1 MPSLFP
7 NDGPA
12 GFARIAV
19 ERGIDRYPDGLT
31 YGIPAE
37 LADLEPGER
46 VVVPLGRG
54 DRPSA
59 GYVVEIDVA
68 SDLEPDAV
76 KLIQRRDDGAVRLPA
91 GLLALARWIA
101 SYYCAPIGMTLAAML
116 PAAVKKGV
124 GAVSRTLI
132 DLPDETGEPPED
144 APKITPKQRAVL
156 DTLWGLDDAARPIE
170 IRVLAEQA
178 GLKTVGPIRRLVE
191 HGRLRSMNRTTVEAA
206 WSQHAVDTR
215 APESLTTDQ
224 RRVVDAIGETLG
236 GGFSAHLVSGVT
248 GSGKTEV
255 YIRLIERVVA
265 AGRVAVMLVPEI
277 SLTPQTGGR
286 LIGRFPDHR
295 VAILHSGLTA
305 AQRHQQWLMAAD
317 GRAHIVLGARS
328 AVFAPV
334 ETKDLGLLIV
344 DEEHDGSYKQ
354 DQAPRYHGR
363 DVAVRRAQLAGCPIV
378 LGSATPS
385 LESWFNATDRGLY
398 RLHRLPERVAGMRLP
413 VVRVV
418 DLAAERRARPDR
430 RVHLLG
436 PVLEQALG
444 RALDGGGQALLL
456 LNRRG
461 YANYIACP
469 DQVCGWVM
477 NCLHC
482 DVTMVYHKSS
492 RLPAGGFV
500 QCHHCLSEQQLPP
513 TCPDCGRRVTTF
525 GLGTQ
530 RVEEELIR
538 KFPPLAVDGALA
550 RVDSDTMRSA
560 RDFHDVLDRFGAG
573 RVRVMVGTQMIAK
586 GLDFPGVRLVG
597 VVNADTAINLPDFRA
612 TERTFQL
619 VSQVAGRSGR
629 TANPDGMGLVIVQ
642 SFNPETPAIELAAAH
657 DYETFATREID
668 ERRACGLP
676 PITRLA
682 RIVVRD
688 EDHARCVE
696 AARLVADGLRA
707 IAGSTIRVRGPA
719 PCPIARIAGRHRQQV
734 EILAPTAAELQ
745 RVVTDARNRQ
755 IVRPGTGMAVDV
767 DPVALL

>member
-1 MPSLFP
+1 LFP
-7 NDGPA
+7 KDRPA
-12 GFARIAV
+12 GFARVAV

-31 YGIPAE
+31 YGIPADMP
-37 LADLEPGER
+37 DLEPGER
-46 VVVPLGRG
+46 VLVPLGRG

-59 GYVVEIDVA
+59 GYVVEIDVD
-68 SDLEPDAV
+68 SDLDADAV
-76 KLIQRRDDGAVRLPA
+76 KLIQRRDDGAVRLPV
-91 GLLALARWIA
+91 GLLDLARWIS
-101 SYYCAPIGMTLAAML
+101 SYYCAPIGMTLASML

-132 DLPDETGEPPED
+132 DLPETGPAPDAD
-144 APKITPKQRAVL
+144 APKLTAKQRAVL
-156 DTLWGLDDAARPIE
+156 DVLHDLDETRRPVE

-178 GLKTVGPIRRLVE
+178 GLKTVGPIRRLLDR
-191 HGRLRSMNRTTVEAA
+191 GRLRSVHRTTVEAA
-206 WSQHAVDTR
+206 WAEHAVDAR
-215 APESLTTDQ
+215 APETLTADQ
-224 RRVVDAIGETLG
+224 QRVVDDIGPTIG
-236 GGFSAHLVSGVT
+236 GGFSAHLIFGVT

-265 AGRVAVMLVPEI
+265 AGKVAIMLVPEI

-286 LIGRFPDHR
+286 LLGRFPDQR

-334 ETKDLGLLIV
+334 RTEDLGLVIV

-363 DVAVRRAQLAGCPIV
+363 DVAVRRAQLAPCPIV

-398 RLHRLPERVAGMRLP
+398 QLHRLPERVSGMRLP
-413 VVRVV
+413 TVRVV
-418 DLAAERRARPDR
+418 DLAAERRARRDH

-436 PVLEQALG
+436 PVLEDAL
-444 RALDGGGQALLL
+444 RRTLDGGGQALLL

-482 DVTMVYHKSS
+482 DVTMVYHKAGS
-492 RLPAGGFV
+492 LPTGGFV

-530 RVEEELIR
+530 RVEEELGR
-538 KFPPLAVDGALA
+538 KFPRLAGGETLA

-560 RDFHDVLDRFGAG
+560 RDFHDVLERFGSG
-573 RVRVMVGTQMIAK
+573 RIRVMVGTQMIAK

-629 TANPDGMGLVIVQ
+629 TTGPEGLGLVVVQ
-642 SFNPETPAIELAAAH
+642 SFNPDTPAIELAAAH
-657 DYETFATREID
+657 DYEAFATREIE

-676 PITRLA
+676 PVTRLA
-682 RIVVRD
+682 RVVVRD
-688 EDHARCVE
+688 EDYTRCEE
-696 AARLVADGLRA
+696 AAALAASGLRA
-707 IAGSTIRVRGPA
+707 ITGPPIRVRGPA

-734 EILAPTAAELQ
+734 EVLAPSAAELQ
-745 RVVTDARNRQ
+745 RVVTEARNRG
-755 IVRPGTGMAVDV
+755 IVRPGAGMAVDV